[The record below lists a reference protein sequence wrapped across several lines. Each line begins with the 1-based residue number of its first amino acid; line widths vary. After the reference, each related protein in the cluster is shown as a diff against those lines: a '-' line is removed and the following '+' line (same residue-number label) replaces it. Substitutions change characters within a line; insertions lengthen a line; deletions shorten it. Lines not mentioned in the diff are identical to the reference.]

1 MTTIQD
7 TLNLP
12 FGIRTV
18 GGYCVV
24 KLRYTFEIGKRMVI
38 LLNSRHPG
46 MFHFQ
51 TESGKHIIL
60 GGIFPV
66 AEQFPTA
73 LKRAERQARA
83 ELAIALGQYELELLE
98 QEEQPANLG
107 IL

>member
-1 MTTIQD
+1 MYTLANIRSMVFGMKTIG
-7 TLNLP
+7 P
-12 FGIRTV
+12 YV
-18 GGYCVV
+18 HV

>member
-1 MTTIQD
+1 MY
-7 TLNLP
+7 TLANIRSID
-12 FGIRTV
+12 FGVKSIGPYV
-18 GGYCVV
+18 HV
-24 KLRYTFEIGKRMVI
+24 KLRYTFEIGKRMAI
-38 LLNSRHPG
+38 LLNRKHPS
-46 MFHFQ
+46 MFHLQ

-66 AEQFPTA
+66 AEEFPTA

>member
-1 MTTIQD
+1 MY
-7 TLNLP
+7 TLANIRSID
-12 FGIRTV
+12 FGVKSIGPYV
-18 GGYCVV
+18 QV
-24 KLRYTFEIGKRMVI
+24 KLRYTFEIGKRMAI

-66 AEQFPTA
+66 AEEFPTA

-83 ELAIALGQYELELLE
+83 ELAIALGQHELQLLE
-98 QEEQPANLG
+98 QETDLN